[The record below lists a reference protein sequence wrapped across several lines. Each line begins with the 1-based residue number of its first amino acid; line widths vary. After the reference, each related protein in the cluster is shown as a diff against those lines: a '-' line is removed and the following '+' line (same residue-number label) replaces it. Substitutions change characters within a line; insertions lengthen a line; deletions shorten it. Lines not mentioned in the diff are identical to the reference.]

1 MSQKENLYALLGVSK
16 DATAEEIRRA
26 YHDAARRLHP
36 DVNVEP
42 GATELF
48 LVTKQAYEVLSDPA
62 KRAAYDASLP
72 AETKVPP
79 AFLRTQYSRS
89 AIPRLDEQQVV
100 YSILDL
106 SANLQYTSES
116 KEIPTPPLNLSLVLD
131 RSTSMQGERMDTVK
145 SAAIELLRQLRP
157 EDTLSIIVFSDRAQ
171 VLLPAKRQPDRGQVE
186 TQIRMIKAGG
196 GTEIMRGLD
205 AGFFEVRRNLSANS
219 INHIILIT
227 DGQTYG
233 DEEDCIKLARK
244 AAEYGIGISGLG
256 IGEEWNDT
264 FLDSLAT
271 RTGGSSAYISN
282 ASDIKTFLQDRF
294 KELNRV
300 FAKQVSLDFET
311 GPGIEMRYAFRLEPD
326 PMPTLIETPIRL
338 GSIPKGSSLKI
349 LLEFVISPIPSY
361 MQDCFIGTGK
371 FTLDIPSN
379 SNSDSKLYLKLARPV
394 GGTAKM
400 EIPSEDFL
408 QAVSQVTLYR
418 MQEQA
423 RKDVGEG
430 NIIDASRRLQNLAT
444 HLLAQGRRDL
454 AHTVLMEAEYIHNT
468 HGFSVSGEKRI
479 KYGTRALLLP
489 AKTEGNQI

>member
-26 YHDAARRLHP
+26 YHEAARRLHP

-62 KRAAYDASLP
+62 KRAAYDSSLP
-72 AETKVPP
+72 AETKIPP
-79 AFLRTQYSRS
+79 AFLRTQFSRS
-89 AIPRLDEQQVV
+89 MIPRLDEKQIV
-100 YSILDL
+100 YTILEL
-106 SANLQYTSES
+106 SPNLQYPTES
-116 KEIPTPPLNLSLVLD
+116 KEPSTPPLNLSLVLD
-131 RSTSMQGERMDTVK
+131 RSTSMHGERMDTVK

-157 EDTLSIIVFSDRAQ
+157 EDILSIIVFSDRAQ
-171 VLLPAKRQPDRGQVE
+171 VLLPAKHQPNRGEVE

-205 AGFFEVRRNLSANS
+205 AGFFEVRRNLSAES

-233 DEEDCIKLARK
+233 DEEECIKLAQK

-256 IGEEWNDT
+256 IGEEWNDS
-264 FLDSLAT
+264 FLDNLAT

-282 ASDIKTFLQDRF
+282 ARDIKLFLQDRF
-294 KELNRV
+294 TELNRV
-300 FAKQVSLDFET
+300 FAKQVSLEFEP

-326 PMPTLIETPIRL
+326 PMPTLIDTPIRL
-338 GSIPKGSSLKI
+338 GSIPKGSSLKV
-349 LLEFVISPIPSY
+349 LLEFLISPIPSY

-371 FTLDIPSN
+371 LNLDIPSI
-379 SNSDSKLYLKLARPV
+379 SNGNSKLYLKLARPV
-394 GGTAKM
+394 GGTANT
-400 EIPSEDFL
+400 EVPSEDFL

-423 RKDVGEG
+423 RKEVGEG

-454 AHTVLMEAEYIHNT
+454 AHTVLMEAEHIHTT
-468 HGFSVSGEKRI
+468 HGFSVTGEKRI

-489 AKTEGNQI
+489 AKTEENHS

>member
-1 MSQKENLYALLGVSK
+1 MPQKENLYALLGVSK
-16 DATAEEIRRA
+16 DATPEEIRRA

-48 LVTKQAYEVLSDPA
+48 LVTKQVYEVLSDPA
-62 KRAAYDASLP
+62 KRAAYDSSLP

-79 AFLRTQYSRS
+79 AFLRTQFSRS
-89 AIPRLDEQQVV
+89 MIPRLDEKQIV
-100 YSILDL
+100 YTILDL
-106 SANLQYTSES
+106 SANLEYATDS
-116 KEIPTPPLNLSLVLD
+116 KEHPTPPLNLSLVLD
-131 RSTSMQGERMDTVK
+131 HSTSMHGERMDTVK

-157 EDTLSIIVFSDRAQ
+157 EDILSIIVFSDRAQ
-171 VLLPAKRQPDRGQVE
+171 VLLPAKRQPNREEIE

-205 AGFFEVRRNLSANS
+205 AGFFEVRRNLSSDS

-233 DEEDCIKLARK
+233 DEEDCIELAQR

-256 IGEEWNDT
+256 IGEEWNDS
-264 FLDSLAT
+264 FLDNLAT
-271 RTGGSSAYISN
+271 RTGGSSAYISKAN
-282 ASDIKTFLQDRF
+282 DIKIFLQDRF

-300 FAKQVSLDFET
+300 FAKQVSLDFEP

-326 PMPTLIETPIRL
+326 PMPTLVDNPIRL
-338 GSIPKGSSLKI
+338 GSIPRGSNLKV
-349 LLEFVISPIPSY
+349 LLEFLISPVPAY

-371 FTLDIPSN
+371 LSLDIPSRAN
-379 SNSDSKLYLKLARPV
+379 GDSKLYLKLARPV
-394 GGTAKM
+394 GGTANM
-400 EIPSEDFL
+400 EIPSDDFL

-423 RKDVGEG
+423 RKEVGEG
-430 NIIDASRRLQNLAT
+430 NIIEASRRLQNLAT
-444 HLLAQGRRDL
+444 HLLAQGKRDL
-454 AHTVLMEAEYIHNT
+454 AHTVLMEAEHIHTT
-468 HGFSVSGEKRI
+468 HGFSQSGEKRI

-489 AKTEGNQI
+489 AKTEGDQP

>member
-1 MSQKENLYALLGVSK
+1 
-16 DATAEEIRRA
+16 
-26 YHDAARRLHP
+26 
-36 DVNVEP
+36 
-42 GATELF
+42 
-48 LVTKQAYEVLSDPA
+48 
-62 KRAAYDASLP
+62 
-72 AETKVPP
+72 
-79 AFLRTQYSRS
+79 
-89 AIPRLDEQQVV
+89 
-100 YSILDL
+100 
-106 SANLQYTSES
+106 
-116 KEIPTPPLNLSLVLD
+116 
-131 RSTSMQGERMDTVK
+131 
-145 SAAIELLRQLRP
+145 
-157 EDTLSIIVFSDRAQ
+157 
-171 VLLPAKRQPDRGQVE
+171 
-186 TQIRMIKAGG
+186 MIKAGG